1 MAIEDKIIS
10 FWKQVKL
17 KSSDMFTLFKVG
29 VGVKVPTH
37 KLHVKDTTDP
47 IKIEGVQNGT
57 TDPDK
62 FLTIDSNNI
71 VKYRTGSEV
80 ASDIGAVSSFV
91 LEDSDGTEVTV
102 TNGSE
107 IKFVETPGIDIDWT
121 DTSDGSDTDPYDLT
135 FTINP
140 AQTTITSLFATD
152 IKMGEDDETKIDFAV
167 PNQIKF
173 FTNNSLHTQMYE
185 NTQATY
191 VNAFQV
197 ISSSSSSPTIL
208 VASTASSTTAGQLQ
222 FLKDRADNSPA
233 NGHDIGNISFVGK
246 DSDDNSTFYGYIKSE
261 ISEVTSGSEG
271 GKLTFQVASHD
282 GELASGLVIEDGNA
296 EDEVDVTIGST
307 ATSETTIAGTLTMGS
322 TAFVN
327 NSGVVQVATQGT
339 IDHDSLANFVAA
351 EHIDWAGSSA
361 GTIHSTNIP
370 TLNQDTTGTA
380 AIATTVTITDNEST
394 NESNAV
400 IFAAGADIDGGN
412 LGLESDGTFTY
423 NPSTGKITATG
434 FIGTLTGDASGNAAT
449 ATALETARAINGV
462 DFNGTA
468 PITVTAAGSTLSDTV
483 PVSKGGTGATT
494 LNSTSILTGNGTSA
508 ITAQS
513 KLTYAGEILSL
524 GEPDAGETVITKNN
538 GAATNGGG
546 LIIQSGR
553 ASGGTNLTGGDLTL
567 RGGPGTGNGVSGNIV
582 FGAGIPGSSGTAVQ
596 NVQEIGTLDSTGNL
610 SIDGDLTVKGNDIKD
625 DDGTVCITFDSSG
638 NTTVTNTLNASVT
651 GNVTGNTSGSS
662 GSCTGNAATATAL
675 TAGNKTID
683 GNLTIGANEAGH
695 DLKLY
700 GDTNSQT
707 LVWDASEDFLKFT
720 DGAKIVFGT
729 GQAAADFD
737 SSIQANGSN
746 LVIYNDTG
754 NIQIGDTV
762 EITGDLTVSG
772 DLSIGNDA
780 EITSVGS
787 MVFRIDS
794 DNNESSQ
801 TFTWKDNASDTIAA
815 LSEDG
820 EFTVYGGALG
830 DPHITLHQTGQNVA
844 YGPPLLD
851 FYREDTLVDNAD
863 LGMIRFIARDSADN
877 SQTYAQIIGHA
888 EESGSGTEGGKI
900 KLQVATHDGEI
911 QTGVL
916 IEDGDA
922 EDEIDVTIANG
933 SSSLTTVAGNLN
945 VTTNIELGHAS
956 DTTIA
961 RTAAGTV
968 AIEGKEI
975 QTYAKHYHFIHSGF
989 LLNFEFSRY
998 IPLNGSLNEQ
1008 NTSTNTPEYTTF
1020 VWPYDGT
1027 VNKIWVRSEANAGDT
1042 EMKLYKGANG
1052 ATVGTAMGA
1061 VTAAC
1066 GANTSVEFDMTSVT
1080 NSFSQGEAMAV
1091 RIDPTNDTDAGYN
1104 VTIECI
1110 FDLTT

>member
-1 MAIEDKIIS
+1 M
-10 FWKQVKL
+10 
-17 KSSDMFTLFKVG
+17 KSSLINSIGEVVTDYGARVMKVFKKGLLGRSLFDFYGDIKADALRTNESSAAPGTPADGKGGVIYTKSADGKLYYKSNEVSEIELSANGGHTDEDIQDLVG
-29 VGVKVPTH
+29 AMVT
-37 KLHVKDTTDP
+37 
-47 IKIEGVQNGT
+47 
-57 TDPDK
+57 
-62 FLTIDSNNI
+62 SNTESGI
-71 VKYRTGSEV
+71 TV
-80 ASDIGAVSSFV
+80 AYQDG
-91 LEDSDGTEVTV
+91 DGTLDFTV
-102 TNGSE
+102 G
-107 IKFVETPGIDIDWT
+107 
-121 DTSDGSDTDPYDLT
+121 
-135 FTINP
+135 
-140 AQTTITSLFATD
+140 
-152 IKMGEDDETKIDFAV
+152 
-167 PNQIKF
+167 
-173 FTNNSLHTQMYE
+173 
-185 NTQATY
+185 
-191 VNAFQV
+191 
-197 ISSSSSSPTIL
+197 
-208 VASTASSTTAGQLQ
+208 
-222 FLKDRADNSPA
+222 
-233 NGHDIGNISFVGK
+233 
-246 DSDDNSTFYGYIKSE
+246 
-261 ISEVTSGSEG
+261 
-271 GKLTFQVASHD
+271 
-282 GELASGLVIEDGNA
+282 
-296 EDEVDVTIGST
+296 
-307 ATSETTIAGTLTMGS
+307 
-322 TAFVN
+322 
-327 NSGVVQVATQGT
+327 
-339 IDHDSLANFVAA
+339 
-351 EHIDWAGSSA
+351 
-361 GTIHSTNIP
+361 
-370 TLNQDTTGTA
+370 TLNQDTT
-380 AIATTVTITDNEST
+380 
-394 NESNAV
+394 
-400 IFAAGADIDGGN
+400 
-412 LGLESDGTFTY
+412 
-423 NPSTGKITATG
+423 
-434 FIGTLTGDASGNAAT
+434 GNAAT

-483 PVSKGGTGATT
+483 PLSKGGTGATT
-494 LNSTSILTGNGTSA
+494 ASAARSALGVDAAGTDNSTNVTLAGTPDYITISGQEITRNAIDLTADVTGTLPVGNGGTGVVSLTADCVLTGNGTNGIVAEGGLTFTSSLSDTSTLVIGLPNTEA
-508 ITAQS
+508 AEVSKAPSSGSNLVGGNLILTA
-513 KLTYAGEILSL
+513 
-524 GEPDAGETVITKNN
+524 
-538 GAATNGGG
+538 GAATGNAAGGS
-546 LIIQSGR
+546 IEFHSSV
-553 ASGGTNLTGGDLTL
+553 A
-567 RGGPGTGNGVSGNIV
+567 
-582 FGAGIPGSSGTAVQ
+582 GSSGSTVQSTAEVAT
-596 NVQEIGTLDSTGNL
+596 IDKDGNL

-638 NTTVTNTLNASVT
+638 NTTVANTLNASVT

-794 DNNESSQ
+794 DNNENSQ

-815 LSEDG
+815 LNENG